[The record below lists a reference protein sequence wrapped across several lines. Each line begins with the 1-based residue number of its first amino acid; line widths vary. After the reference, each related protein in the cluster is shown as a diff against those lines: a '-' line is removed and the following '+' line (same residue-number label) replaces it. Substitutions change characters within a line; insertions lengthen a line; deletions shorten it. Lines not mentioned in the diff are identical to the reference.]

1 MSRLSE
7 ILGVEEKQ
15 MFKYAKIL
23 GTYKVDGDFCYYWS
37 EQDSCWKLLT
47 GSGIYM
53 MIANI
58 DKIRAEG
65 D

>member
-15 MFKYAKIL
+15 LFKYGKML
-23 GTYKVDGDFCYYWS
+23 GTYKIEGDYCYYWS
-37 EQDSCWKLLT
+37 ERDNGWMQLT
-47 GSGIYM
+47 GSGIYT
-53 MIANI
+53 MIAHT
-58 DKIRAEG
+58 DKIRVEG

>member
-15 MFKYAKIL
+15 LFKYGKIL
-23 GTYKVDGDFCYYWS
+23 GTYKVESDFCYYWS
-37 EQDSCWKLLT
+37 EQDNCWKLLT
-47 GSGIYM
+47 GSGIYS
-53 MIANI
+53 MIAHT
-58 DKIRAEG
+58 DKIRVEG

>member
-15 MFKYAKIL
+15 HFKYGKML
-23 GTYKVDGDFCYYWS
+23 GTYKVEGDCCYYWS
-37 EQDSCWKLLT
+37 ERDNGWMQLT
-47 GSGIYM
+47 GSGIYA
-53 MIANI
+53 MIAHT
-58 DKIRAEG
+58 DKIRVEG

>member
-15 MFKYAKIL
+15 LFKYSKIL

-37 EQDSCWKLLT
+37 EQDNYWKLLT

-58 DKIRAEG
+58 DKIRVEG